1 MDSFTF
7 GDAALAIG
15 GIALFLLGVRQASKG
30 LSGLAGGRLK
40 IVLSVVT
47 TRRVLALF
55 TGTLVT
61 FLLQSST
68 ASTVMLVGLCNV
80 GLLTLYQAAGVALGN
95 CIGSTLIVQLIAF
108 DVSGFALLGVA
119 AGLALGALAKHRVGK
134 SLANVLIGFGLL
146 FYGIPLIRAGL
157 APIHN
162 YPAVENV
169 LLNLGTDPGYFLLG
183 IVAAALLTVITQS
196 SAATVAV
203 AFALARGGVI
213 TLTGALPFIFG
224 AHLATFVTPLVAAMG
239 SPRLGKQV
247 VLFDF
252 GMRAAGVLIFAP
264 FSLYIVR
271 LAEAIS
277 GAGADPARI
286 VAWQHTV
293 FNVANALIVL
303 PLLGVAVAA
312 VQKLL
317 PMRERLP
324 AGLIKYI
331 DPKFLDPLPIALE
344 KARKEVHRMGLR
356 VADNLEGA
364 VTAVEDNDLA
374 ALSLVRASDDAT
386 DLAYEVVAD
395 YLTKCSAE
403 GPAES
408 KERTNLLYILKN
420 IEHAGDIVSKDIVS
434 LGLKKESLGKEFS
447 IEGGQLL
454 RDYLGQVRD
463 NFVEGL
469 CLVLEP
475 QPELARGIMENE
487 TKLNVRRRAIY
498 EEHLE
503 QIRRGVADAHE
514 TSSVYTDLLAALQQI
529 TRCAAEIAETVIGVG
544 AERATRAEQ
553 SDPQTT
559 ER

>member
-1 MDSFTF
+1 MDFFTL
-7 GDAALAIG
+7 GDAALAVG
-15 GIALFLLGVRQASKG
+15 GMALFLLGVRQASRG
-30 LSGLAGGRLK
+30 LRGLAGGRLK

-47 TRRVLALF
+47 GRRVPALF
-55 TGTLVT
+55 AGAVVT

-108 DVSGFALLGVA
+108 DVSRVALLGVA
-119 AGLALGALAKHRVGK
+119 AGLALGALSKHRAGK
-134 SLANVLIGFGLL
+134 SLANALIGFGLL
-146 FYGIPLIRAGL
+146 FYGIPLIRTGL
-157 APIHN
+157 APIRN

-169 LLNLGTDPGYFLLG
+169 LFKLGTDPGYFVLG
-183 IVAAALLTVITQS
+183 VAAAAVLTVITQS
-196 SAATVAV
+196 SAVTVAV
-203 AFALARGGVI
+203 AFGLARGGVI
-213 TLTGALPFIFG
+213 ALTGALPFIFG
-224 AHLATFVTPLVAAMG
+224 AHLATFVTPLIAGIG

-277 GAGADPARI
+277 GTGADPGRV

-293 FNVANALIVL
+293 FNVGNALVVL

-317 PMRERLP
+317 PARERLP

-331 DPKFLDPLPIALE
+331 DPKFLDPLPIAIE
-344 KARKEVHRMGLR
+344 KARKEVHRMGRR
-356 VADNLEGA
+356 VADDLERSI
-364 VTAVEDNDLA
+364 TAVEDNDPA
-374 ALSLVRASDDAT
+374 ALASVKASDDAT
-386 DLAYEVVAD
+386 DLAYEVVTS
-395 YLTKCSAE
+395 YLTRCGGD
-403 GPAES
+403 GPSES
-408 KERTNLLYILKN
+408 KEVTDLLYMLKN
-420 IEHAGDIVSKDIVS
+420 IEYAGDIVSKDIVS
-434 LGLKKESLGKEFS
+434 LGLKKEALGKEFS

-454 RDYLGQVRD
+454 RDYLNQVKD

-475 QPELARGIMENE
+475 QPERARGIMENE
-487 TKLNVRRRAIY
+487 TKLNARRRAIY

-503 QIRRGVADAHE
+503 QIRRGVADARQ
-514 TSSVYTDLLAALQQI
+514 TSSIYTDLLAALQQI
-529 TRCAAEIAETVIGVG
+529 TRCAAEIAETVLGIGT
-544 AERATRAEQ
+544 ERTPRAEQ